1 MKSRLIFICI
11 ICLLA
16 ITTEA
21 SAQSF
26 LKKLKQ
32 KVNNATREVVNR
44 AKDKATQEETPQ
56 TSSPR
61 TLPFPKNHTA
71 LFAPLGYPCDPIW
84 GTKPHKLSKPPY
96 ELEKQPDW
104 MDSRPL
110 EPEYDNASLVKA
122 FKMLDECMKTGYI
135 NAVAPAGDG
144 YANVRRELN
153 ARCDALEKMVE
164 SYKSVLEEYEQ
175 YYYDDGVNH
184 GILLDNAKDQ
194 LCDALKND
202 HYKSVIRSS
211 LAPLK
216 EYLESEVLEY
226 FEQHGGL
233 ENAHKAQF
241 TVIEER
247 DKGKVST
254 TSSGQ
259 SGTIISERT
268 TGANVDIDGITYV
281 IDLKQHS
288 AFASKVVEM
297 AVRDKDIVMP
307 DYINYKGQQF
317 PVKEMRGGL
326 FSGMSIKSIKLPSTL
341 TEIPSS
347 AFQRTTIS
355 EIVIPASVKAISGNV
370 FGECPNLK
378 KVVFEGDRID
388 EIGGSFMGCT
398 ALQSITFPK
407 YVGKIGEGMFE
418 RCSNLTSVTLP
429 ENLTEIPPFTFAYC
443 AKLKNVTIPA
453 SVTNVGNCIFDGC
466 GIVSLDLSHVISF
479 DNLMTIG
486 TCPNLKTVKL
496 NAKLKEV
503 FVQNVYLYFAQCPLL
518 QLKFENGQYVYPAGL
533 IFVETK

>member
-1 MKSRLIFICI
+1 MKSRLFFICT

-144 YANVRRELN
+144 YANVRRELD

-164 SYKSVLEEYEQ
+164 RYKSVLEEYEQ
-175 YYYDDGVNH
+175 YYYDDGINH

-247 DKGKVST
+247 DKGKVSS

-259 SGTIISERT
+259 SGTIISEGK
-268 TGANVDIDGITYV
+268 TGAHVDIDGVTYV

-317 PVKEMRGGL
+317 PVEEMRGGL
-326 FSGMSIKSIKLPSTL
+326 FSGMSIKSIKLPATL

-370 FGECPNLK
+370 F
-378 KVVFEGDRID
+378 
-388 EIGGSFMGCT
+388 
-398 ALQSITFPK
+398 
-407 YVGKIGEGMFE
+407 
-418 RCSNLTSVTLP
+418 
-429 ENLTEIPPFTFAYC
+429 
-443 AKLKNVTIPA
+443 
-453 SVTNVGNCIFDGC
+453 
-466 GIVSLDLSHVISF
+466 
-479 DNLMTIG
+479 
-486 TCPNLKTVKL
+486 
-496 NAKLKEV
+496 
-503 FVQNVYLYFAQCPLL
+503 
-518 QLKFENGQYVYPAGL
+518 
-533 IFVETK
+533 